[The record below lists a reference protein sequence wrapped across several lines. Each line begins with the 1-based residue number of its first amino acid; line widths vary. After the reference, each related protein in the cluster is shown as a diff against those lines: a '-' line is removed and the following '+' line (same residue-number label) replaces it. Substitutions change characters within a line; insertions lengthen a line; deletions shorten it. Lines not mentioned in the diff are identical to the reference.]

1 MSYSDYDHLDS
12 DATGTTQLSWIKDMM
27 AHVKS
32 DRMAKFSTPGHSGE
46 DVSVFWEPESSPFAD
61 PCATRY
67 DSDLLGHDTVT
78 ILSGFGSSPVLTA
91 SIPDNDDE
99 RSHAKSHTRHGGAAA
114 LGQLTRVIN
123 VQSEATQEKKC
134 FVNAAFSVQPDKQEE
149 NQSTRVR
156 AGGEVIIPVQ
166 ATRTTGAHR
175 ARKRTISDVQVDS
188 RDPDQEKESKNP
200 APAVKRICR
209 EKTGTD
215 WQSVFD
221 VIKYSEER
229 QNSDRTNEGHGMKTG
244 LS

>member
-1 MSYSDYDHLDS
+1 M
-12 DATGTTQLSWIKDMM
+12 
-27 AHVKS
+27 
-32 DRMAKFSTPGHSGE
+32 
-46 DVSVFWEPESSPFAD
+46 
-61 PCATRY
+61 
-67 DSDLLGHDTVT
+67 
-78 ILSGFGSSPVLTA
+78 
-91 SIPDNDDE
+91 
-99 RSHAKSHTRHGGAAA
+99 
-114 LGQLTRVIN
+114 
-123 VQSEATQEKKC
+123 
-134 FVNAAFSVQPDKQEE
+134 QPDKQEE
-149 NQSTRVR
+149 NQSTVGALGYVSFVTLMIGQRVR

>member
-114 LGQLTRVIN
+114 LGQLTRVISQCKP
-123 VQSEATQEKKC
+123 QSRFTRLMFRQTFKARQRRRK
-134 FVNAAFSVQPDKQEE
+134 NASSMLHFLCNLINRRK
-149 NQSTRVR
+149 TK
-156 AGGEVIIPVQ
+156 
-166 ATRTTGAHR
+166 
-175 ARKRTISDVQVDS
+175 AR
-188 RDPDQEKESKNP
+188 
-200 APAVKRICR
+200 
-209 EKTGTD
+209 
-215 WQSVFD
+215 
-221 VIKYSEER
+221 
-229 QNSDRTNEGHGMKTG
+229 
-244 LS
+244 